1 VNAWLR
7 LAAAAAVVVAAA
19 LLLKVLPAFVVLAL
33 FVVGLAL
40 ATRAL
45 KQRSEQEA
53 AAGRAA
59 ILGLR
64 RDEDDGGFALRTLP
78 LALFARAPDGSIG
91 DPMSGTWRGV
101 EVRTFGYAFSAE
113 LPGGERVRRSL
124 SCALGPVDVSAA
136 AMIVEPRPFV
146 TMFPEPPPLA
156 PVEER
161 GGRFGDLFEVRATDP
176 AFVDRVLGERL
187 REWLLGTDEGWG
199 FEIRESAVL
208 AYGPRVG
215 RADPSPAL
223 DALVGFLDHLPATL
237 RSRPGGAGPEAPL
250 HADPGDAV

>member
-1 VNAWLR
+1 MNAWLR
-7 LAAAAAVVVAAA
+7 LVAAAAAVVAAA

-33 FVVGLAL
+33 FVAGLAF

-45 KQRSEQEA
+45 KQRSKQEA

-59 ILGLR
+59 ILGLH
-64 RDEDDGGFALRTLP
+64 RDEDDGFALRALP

-101 EVRTFGYAFSAE
+101 EVRTFEYAFSAE

-124 SCALGPVDVSAA
+124 SCAMGPVDVSAE
-136 AMIVEPRPFV
+136 AMIVEPRSFV
-146 TMFPEPPPLA
+146 TLFPEPPPLS
-156 PVEER
+156 PVEVVR
-161 GGRFGDLFEVRATDP
+161 GRFADLFEVRAAGP
-176 AFVDRVLGERL
+176 ASVGSVLGERL

-199 FEIRESAVL
+199 FEIRERAVL
-208 AYGPRVG
+208 AYGPRAG

-237 RSRPGGAGPEAPL
+237 RSRPGGAAPEAPL
-250 HADPGDAV
+250 PADPGDAV